1 MATNLDSYV
10 GRQPAWHRLGKVTG
24 TFMTW
29 HEILQAGG
37 LAYDVFKDQ
46 LQYAGQ
52 PIDAYGTFRLN
63 GDETDRSKA
72 TFLGT
77 VGKDYE
83 VIQHARGFEL
93 IDRLMGK
100 LDGAH
105 YETAGSLGDG
115 QIVWGLADLKKSI
128 FIGNDEIKS
137 YLMFVTAHDGSVKHQ
152 YRLCNTRIVCQNTLN
167 IALREKTASVFGV
180 KHTVNAES
188 RLDDAEMALES
199 LEADITSVGDRLTF
213 LASRKMTTKAIE
225 TVLDEVLPKNSAKA
239 RAGDDSDDST
249 RRSNIL
255 MQIMMNYADNDNN
268 QFPEQRGTG
277 YNLLNA
283 ITNYADHSRVVKG
296 EKENKNARP
305 ESALFGLGDKIK
317 TRALEVITRV
327 AADGTLTQVSQ
338 VFAPSIV
345 HEDAPLVS
353 DIIEAEVGLLDNVAA
368 HTEASGVRPLD
379 HVTHPA
385 RAAKV
390 KRGRPSKAL
399 SVA

>member
-1 MATNLDSYV
+1 MHNDSYV
-10 GRQPAWHRLGKVTG
+10 GRQPAWQRLGKVTG
-24 TFMTW
+24 QFMTW
-29 HEILQAGG
+29 TDILQAGG

-100 LDGAH
+100 VEGAH

-115 QIVWGLADLKKSI
+115 QIVWGLADLKRSI
-128 FIGNDEIKS
+128 WIGDDETKS
-137 YLMFVTAHDGSVKHQ
+137 YLLFVTAHDGSVKHQ
-152 YRLCNTRIVCQNTLN
+152 YRLCNTRMISLSTLN
-167 IALREKTASVFGV
+167 ISLREKTASVFGV
-180 KHTVNAES
+180 KHTVNAEA
-188 RLDDAEMALES
+188 RLEDAEAALES
-199 LEADITSVGDRLTF
+199 IDADIRSVGDRLQF
-213 LASRKMTTKAIE
+213 LASRKMTTRAIE
-225 TVLDEVLPKNSAKA
+225 IVLDEVLPKNSAKA
-239 RAGDDSDDST
+239 KTEDGEDST

-255 MQIMMNYADNDNN
+255 MQIMMNYASNDDNK
-268 QFPEQRGTG
+268 FPEQRGTA

-296 EKENKNARP
+296 EKENSNARP

-327 AADGTLTQVSQ
+327 AADGKLTSVAQ
-338 VFAPSIV
+338 VFAPALA
-345 HEDAPLVS
+345 HEDSPEINEIL
-353 DIIEAEVGLLDNVAA
+353 AEEIGLLDNVAE

-385 RAAKV
+385 RAAVRKQ
-390 KRGRPSKAL
+390 RGRPSSKAL